1 MAIESLVQSLIPNS
15 LLQGSGLQAGGVQ
28 QSERPDQSIFAEKL
42 SRAMRSVDNQQHHAD
57 DLLSQLASGENVDIH
72 GTMIAMEKADIALRT
87 AVSVRDKLVDAY
99 QQVMN
104 MSV

>member
-1 MAIESLVQSLIPNS
+1 MSIEAIAQSLVPNS
-15 LLQGSGLQAGGVQ
+15 LLQGGGVQ
-28 QSERPDQSIFAEKL
+28 QSERPDQSVFAEKL
-42 SRAMRSVDNQQHHAD
+42 SRAMRSVDDQQHRAD

-104 MSV
+104 MAV

>member
-1 MAIESLVQSLIPNS
+1 MAIESIVQSLIPNA
-15 LLQGSGLQAGGVQ
+15 LLQGGGVQ
-28 QSERPDQSIFAEKL
+28 QSERPDQSVFAEKL
-42 SRAMRSVDNQQHHAD
+42 SRAMRSVDDQQHHAD